1 MRDDRILFSPVISYG
16 GALGWK
22 CECKEGMIFPLVFIV
37 DFKPGRF
44 NVGNKSSWRSWLKMR
59 WRGEWDFPPSFFPES
74 TSGFGCKK
82 GQVCKGSVNDCAHF
96 GEDGA
101 VEWIEA
107 ASVRDDCCLPSVVL
121 GIVFTWRDNIL
132 LLLSNG
138 ACVREFV
145 LFDLMQKLLIELD
158 LLEVLFTGF
167 AIMKS
172 CFQPILAFALN
183 LASSHLLGRQRSC
196 AETSGQMLLP
206 TRRSSGLFS
215 ILLFRLSS
223 AFVTWGN
230 SWSSFAQQ
238 RGEANRSGYLS
249 SSA

>member
-44 NVGNKSSWRSWLKMR
+44 NVDNKSSWRSWLKMR

-107 ASVRDDCCLPSVVL
+107 TSVRDDCCLPSVVL

-138 ACVREFV
+138 ACVRVCAFWFDAEVTDRAWFTWGFV
-145 LFDLMQKLLIELD
+145 YWICNHEILFP
-158 LLEVLFTGF
+158 TH
-167 AIMKS
+167 S
-172 CFQPILAFALN
+172 CICPQ
-183 LASSHLLGRQRSC
+183 
-196 AETSGQMLLP
+196 SGQLAP
-206 TRRSSGLFS
+206 VG
-215 ILLFRLSS
+215 
-223 AFVTWGN
+223 
-230 SWSSFAQQ
+230 
-238 RGEANRSGYLS
+238 
-249 SSA
+249 